1 MKISEEQQAII
12 NSKVDTIVISNPG
25 AGKTTTLALKVIDLL
40 KNNIKPEKILCITY
54 TTKAKK
60 EMFDTIYKMA
70 KAQEISESIILKINI
85 HTFHGMALD
94 YLTNAG
100 LISGDI
106 VGNNILRYSI
116 LESFESNKALNYDRN
131 TIIKRYLGKMDN
143 SIRYIKSFGITPD
156 KIDLEKTK
164 KIIEETWSPTPS
176 FSQDDLKK
184 FLEYFVDAY
193 KHYERSKNN
202 LVDYS
207 DMLLT
212 FKSKFQGD
220 KFQYVL
226 VDEIQDMNEIEAQII
241 EMIFENLFLFGD
253 SKQAIFG
260 FQGGSTKNFQK
271 FSQSCKPLLLST
283 NRRSTQE
290 ILDYA
295 KKQFIDRTNQK
306 ALHEKELENF
316 NSLTTGEKPKIF
328 STLAPHAKILSLIK
342 ENPQKKIGV
351 IMRKNFQI
359 VNVSKFL
366 DSNSINYTTTA
377 SQAITAKAKEEL
389 KNFIR
394 GCISTDAKQIVAST
408 FTSFSPF
415 SLEEAFEFSNAIKRD
430 GTLDETKNIEKLK
443 TWKIN
448 LSRNDID
455 QLFLDQIYPVCVSKG
470 DEWFFTAIKVKEQI
484 DEYLSFEIPT
494 FEGLFE
500 FIDITE
506 ESHIERS
513 VESDITLTTV
523 HKAKG
528 RSFDIVIYVP
538 TESTG
543 SNSTRWI
550 DNITT
555 SILKSNE
562 IDVGNEIAEESL
574 RTDFVAFTRAK
585 EKLFII
591 ADEALSNSFQVEDL
605 SEIEIDTLPREQDVA
620 SLVNTRYSE
629 AYSAFVAGRYP
640 ESQKILKVKDTWLE
654 NYIIEYFKNIDRFS
668 YSGVTTNPYQFLM
681 KNIVHKPYVAPA
693 ADYGNEVHKAL
704 QEILKGNAELEDFS
718 EDKQKSIKN
727 GLDAINE
734 LKKDYPGLTVYVDPK
749 KKKGIEYY
757 EKIPMSKLTTYT
769 EKDAFL
775 FSGYID
781 LIFEHDDG
789 VLLVDWKTDKNETN
803 IAKHK
808 RQLLV
813 YKKMHSIYCDIP
825 EEKIKA
831 CVIFVALRGSIN
843 TGKYEKKIEFA
854 DRANPFATFEGHLKG
869 VLEWKKDP
877 AKFIKELIEKSDE
890 DELHKIIK
898 EKLREGNS
906 NENDWRETGEW

>member
-1 MKISEEQQAII
+1 MNKGINENLKFEPSVEQQAII
-12 NSKVDTIVISNPG
+12 DSKVNTLVVSNPG

-40 KNNIKPEKILCITY
+40 KNDINPEKILCITY
-54 TTKAKK
+54 TAKAKK
-60 EMFDTIYKMA
+60 EMFDTIFKMA
-70 KAQEISESIILKINI
+70 KEEEISESIIMKINI
-85 HTFHGMALD
+85 RTFHGMAFD

-106 VGNNILRYSI
+106 VGNNLLRYSI
-116 LESFESNKALNYDRN
+116 LQSFEANKALNYAQDH
-131 TIIKRYLGKMDN
+131 IIKRLLGKTEN

-164 KIIEETWSPTPS
+164 KIIEKTWSPTRS

-193 KHYERSKNN
+193 KHYEISKADS
-202 LVDYS
+202 VDYS

-295 KKQFIDRTNQK
+295 KKQFLDRTNQK
-306 ALHEKELENF
+306 VLHEKELENF
-316 NSLTTGEKPKIF
+316 NSSTTGEKPKIF
-328 STLAPHAKILSLIK
+328 STRAPHAKILSLIK
-342 ENPQKKIGV
+342 ENPQKEIGI
-351 IMRKNFQI
+351 IMRNNFQI

-366 DSNSINYTTTA
+366 DSNSIEYTTTA
-377 SQAITAKAKEEL
+377 SQAVTAQVKDEL

-394 GCISTDAKQIVAST
+394 GRISTNVKQIVAST

-415 SLEEAFEFSNAIKRD
+415 PLQEAFEFSSAVKRD
-430 GTLDETKNIEKLK
+430 GTLGETKNIEKLK

-448 LSRNDID
+448 LTRDEID

-470 DEWFFTAIKVKEQI
+470 DEWFFTAITVKQQI

-494 FEGLFE
+494 LEGLFD
-500 FIDITE
+500 FIAITE
-506 ESHIERS
+506 ESHIERNT
-513 VESDITLTTV
+513 ESNITLTTV

-543 SNSTRWI
+543 ANSTKWI

-555 SILKSNE
+555 SILQSRE
-562 IDVGNEIAEESL
+562 IDVGDEILEESL
-574 RTDFVAFTRAK
+574 RIDFVACTRAK

-591 ADEALSNSFQVEDL
+591 ADETLSNSFQIEDL
-605 SEIEIDTLPREQDVA
+605 SKIEIDTLEKDETTA

-640 ESQKILKVKDTWLE
+640 ESQNLLEIKDTWLE
-654 NYIIEYFKNIDRFS
+654 DYIISYFKNIDHFS
-668 YSGVTTNPYQFLM
+668 YSSITTDAYQFLM
-681 KNIVHKPYVAPA
+681 RNIVKKPYVAPA
-693 ADYGNEVHKAL
+693 ADYGNKVHIAL
-704 QEILKGNAELEDFS
+704 QKIMKGKAKLEDFP
-718 EDKQKSIKN
+718 EDEQKSIKN
-727 GLDAINE
+727 GLDAIDE
-734 LKKDYPGLTVYVDPK
+734 LKETYPGLTLLDS
-749 KKKGIEYY
+749 EAY
-757 EKIPMSKLTTYT
+757 EKISISSLTTYT
-769 EKDAFL
+769 EKDDF
-775 FSGYID
+775 FFTGYID
-781 LIFEHDDG
+781 AIFEYDDG
-789 VLLVDWKTDKNETN
+789 IILVDWKTDKGIDNS
-803 IAKHK
+803 AKHK

-813 YKKMHSIYCDIP
+813 YKKIHSKFCDI
-825 EEKIKA
+825 EEGKIKA
-831 CVIFVALRGSIN
+831 CIVFVALRGGVN
-843 TGKYEKKIEFA
+843 TGRFEKKIDFA
-854 DRANPFATFEGHLKG
+854 DRDTFSTFEGHLQT

-877 AKFIKELIEKSDE
+877 AKFIKELVEQSDQ

-898 EKLREGNS
+898 EKLKKS
-906 NENDWRETGEW
+906 K